1 MRNADASSVLRT
13 RQNAKGTMRVRKV
26 VRTSILALICLLSAW
41 SGAQTPPTAPPQP
54 IRLQVRHADPW
65 VIKLMLEGGSV
76 VSPEMST
83 LFGFLGAP
91 PNTGNAVNRL
101 FQNGTLIVNPT
112 DNSIW
117 FFPDRP

>member
-1 MRNADASSVLRT
+1 MRSAAARFVFRSG
-13 RQNAKGTMRVRKV
+13 QNANGPLRVKEV
-26 VRTSILALICLLSAW
+26 VRTSILVLICLLSALGW
-41 SGAQTPPTAPPQP
+41 AQTPPTAPPQP
-54 IRLQVRHADPW
+54 IRLQVLHADPW